1 MRRTDGGEG
10 MGHGGST
17 LALHHL
23 FAEWFLQDIETACNT
38 ETLSSLPHPV
48 PTLLRFQKCFQQ
60 GVPNVQ
66 TRAVQSNCFQAVT
79 IFSSTESPC
88 DYCCVSV

>member
-23 FAEWFLQDIETACNT
+23 FAEWF
-38 ETLSSLPHPV
+38 
-48 PTLLRFQKCFQQ
+48 F
-60 GVPNVQ
+60 
-66 TRAVQSNCFQAVT
+66 TRH
-79 IFSSTESPC
+79 
-88 DYCCVSV
+88 